1 MPIVKRNPFIHS
13 LYDNLPVIKV
23 DDWSEVNRNNLQ
35 RFTGWI
41 ITQKFDFNSLFLQH
55 WVAKIKGK
63 EYNPL
68 PKMHTF
74 EFREFLTA
82 NYC

>member
-1 MPIVKRNPFIHS
+1 MEKKLNYQIKKSVDLSKLPEIKG
-13 LYDNLPVIKV
+13 YDFNK
-23 DDWSEVNRNNLQ
+23 
-35 RFTGWI
+35 
-41 ITQKFDFNSLFLQH
+41 KFDFNSLFLQH